1 MKERVR
7 KKIAKRKRRE
17 VLELLDLAIRKN
29 EGRASVFFSFS
40 GHVNGVTIDIHKNGW
55 SFGNKYDRSMTTYLD
70 SNYGDYS
77 LKEMKHALEVL

>member
-29 EGRASVFFSFS
+29 EGKASVFFSFS
-40 GHVNGVTIDIHKNGW
+40 GHANGVTVDIHKNGW
-55 SFGNKYDRSMTTYLD
+55 SFGAAADSSMNTYLD
-70 SNYGDYS
+70 SNYGNYS
-77 LKEMKHALEVL
+77 LKEMRHALEVL